1 MDHQA
6 EHAGKK
12 TSASS
17 MQTEVLDES
26 GSEKERDI
34 LLPKRMFA
42 ASKEDIGQARDRSL
56 PLPGSTDLEPKN
68 MASESNLYKV
78 VGSNPDVVVTS
89 EQIQQKEEKVEPLN
103 EPRVD
108 ASPGVLTKLSSRVGL
123 SASGSSKHDPRTPVQ
138 PLTQMGSKGTLI
150 SFQNSDVI
158 SSTIPENELESAS
171 LATIEKAEKLEEQ
184 KAKKAT
190 EGQRRLRVAAS
201 TTNIPQAPDEKS
213 GVLNMKRTRS
223 NTDVGSPTHKRTRS
237 NTDVGSPTH
246 KATAKQ
252 PTHAKLRTRQS
263 APAGKTNVAFKPK
276 PKTTSTTTMPTATR
290 TSSGVRPLTRSQSP
304 GRLPPIQA
312 QKGDPQRSSRESR
325 LSSQGETPGS
335 SVTTQPSSGSFS
347 GKRTSS
353 DQLVE
358 GEQRDH
364 SLSNC
369 TPQLVLRFEIGLFCN

>member
-1 MDHQA
+1 
-6 EHAGKK
+6 
-12 TSASS
+12 
-17 MQTEVLDES
+17 MQTEVLDQS
-26 GSEKERDI
+26 GSERERDI
-34 LLPKRMFA
+34 LLPKHMFA

-56 PLPGSTDLEPKN
+56 PLPRLTDLEPKN
-68 MASESNLYKV
+68 MASESNPAKV
-78 VGSNPDVVVTS
+78 VGSNPDAVVTS

-103 EPRVD
+103 QPRVD
-108 ASPGVLTKLSSRVGL
+108 ASPGAPTKLSSRVGP
-123 SASGSSKHDPRTPVQ
+123 SASGSSKPDPRTPVQ

-150 SFQNSDVI
+150 GFQNSDVI
-158 SSTIPENELESAS
+158 SSTIPEHELESAS

-223 NTDVGSPTHKRTRS
+223 NTDVGSPTHK
-237 NTDVGSPTH
+237 
-246 KATAKQ
+246 ATAKQ

-276 PKTTSTTTMPTATR
+276 SKTTSTTTMPTATR
-290 TSSGVRPLTRSQSP
+290 TSSGVRPHTRSQSP
-304 GRLPPIQA
+304 GRLPPLQA
-312 QKGDPQRSSRESR
+312 QKGDPRRSSRESR

-335 SVTTQPSSGSFS
+335 SVSTQPSSGSFS

-358 GEQRDH
+358 GLTECGDGEVGGGTDGADVVF
-364 SLSNC
+364 SLQG
-369 TPQLVLRFEIGLFCN
+369 QLSSSSEGEVHGWEGPIM

>member
-1 MDHQA
+1 MAIAGSTDHQA

-26 GSEKERDI
+26 GSERERDI

-42 ASKEDIGQARDRSL
+42 ASKEDIGQARNRSL
-56 PLPGSTDLEPKN
+56 PLPGSTDLEPEN
-68 MASESNLYKV
+68 MASESNPAKV
-78 VGSNPDVVVTS
+78 GGSNPDVVVTS

-108 ASPGVLTKLSSRVGL
+108 ASPGVLTKLSSGVGP
-123 SASGSSKHDPRTPVQ
+123 SASGRSKPDPRTPVQ
-138 PLTQMGSKGTLI
+138 PLTQMGSKGPLI
-150 SFQNSDVI
+150 GFQNSDVI
-158 SSTIPENELESAS
+158 SSTIPEHELESAS

-223 NTDVGSPTHKRTRS
+223 NTDI
-237 NTDVGSPTH
+237 GSPTH

-252 PTHAKLRTRQS
+252 QTHAKLRTRQS

-276 PKTTSTTTMPTATR
+276 SKTTSTTTMPTATR
-290 TSSGVRPLTRSQSP
+290 TSSGVRPHTQSQSP
-304 GRLPPIQA
+304 GRLPPVQA
-312 QKGDPQRSSRESR
+312 QKGDPRRSSQESR
-325 LSSQGETPGS
+325 QSSQGETPGS
-335 SVTTQPSSGSFS
+335 SVSTQPSSGSFS

-358 GEQRDH
+358 GEQRH
-364 SLSNC
+364 FY
-369 TPQLVLRFEIGLFCN
+369 TTIGAPI